1 MKSFSALLV
10 SLMVFLF
17 TACAPKTLPSS
28 NRTGDYNAYNE
39 DLSEARPVYNNMGTR
54 PGATTKTGS
63 ASSTGSASAESRKI
77 TNVGSA
83 EALHIN
89 RKVDE
94 QLTSIA
100 DKNRS
105 LRYASGYRIQVY
117 VGNER
122 QQAEAA
128 KLQVYQSF
136 PELTA
141 YLSYNQPTYK
151 LKIGDFIRRMD
162 AERYFGQIKQ
172 MMPSAM
178 LQPDKIDVRRSLS
191 IK

>member
-1 MKSFSALLV
+1 M
-10 SLMVFLF
+10 
-17 TACAPKTLPSS
+17 
-28 NRTGDYNAYNE
+28 
-39 DLSEARPVYNNMGTR
+39 
-54 PGATTKTGS
+54 
-63 ASSTGSASAESRKI
+63 